1 MAKSSLDFIDR
12 INVKTLTEPVVQLSK
27 SDCGRTFV
35 LNELTG
41 HAITLPSADEANPG
55 WHASFVVGAVQN
67 NLVDRPHS
75 SITIPASD
83 TVSIQRLM
91 AAAGAVTN
99 TGVNEV
105 TDALDLTATAA
116 GDGDEEGFTMTV
128 NSAAGGTGT
137 PFLFII
143 QDAVL
148 PDTKI
153 AGQFV
158 IRRGQADTTTGA
170 HLAARI
176 KELIDGTGTSANV
189 ERPETGEG
197 ALGAGIQRGNYASKT
212 FTVSVEDTDELRFTF
227 TVPGTA
233 APAAV
238 LLAERAGS
246 DNNARKE
253 AQANVGAMTPET
265 AGVDQTSV
273 VLNSK
278 VIEIHPSGAAIGD
291 IVDIELVNGIWRATS
306 RQVS

>member
-1 MAKSSLDFIDR
+1 M
-12 INVKTLTEPVVQLSK
+12 VQLSK

-41 HAITLPSADEANPG
+41 HEITLPTAEEANPG
-55 WHASFVVGAVQN
+55 WHASFVVGTVQD
-67 NLVDRPHS
+67 NLVDRALS

-83 TVSIQRLM
+83 TVTLQRFK
-91 AAAGAVTN
+91 AAAGGVTS

-143 QDAVL
+143 QDAAL
-148 PDTKI
+148 PETNT

-158 IRRGQADTTTGA
+158 IRRGVVGDTDNGA
-170 HLAARI
+170 RIAARI
-176 KELIDGTGTSANV
+176 KELIDGTGTSVNV
-189 ERPETGEG
+189 ERPASGEG
-197 ALGAGIQRGNYASKT
+197 ALGTGIQRGNYDNGT
-212 FTVSVEDTDELRFTF
+212 FTVSVEDTDEIRFTF
-227 TVPGTA
+227 QVPGTA

-238 LLAERAGS
+238 LLAERVGS

-253 AQANVGAMTPET
+253 AQANVGAM
-265 AGVDQTSV
+265 
-273 VLNSK
+273 VLNGK
-278 VIEIHPSGAAIGD
+278 VIEIHPSGTAIGD
-291 IVDIELVNGIWRATS
+291 VVDIELVNGVWRATS